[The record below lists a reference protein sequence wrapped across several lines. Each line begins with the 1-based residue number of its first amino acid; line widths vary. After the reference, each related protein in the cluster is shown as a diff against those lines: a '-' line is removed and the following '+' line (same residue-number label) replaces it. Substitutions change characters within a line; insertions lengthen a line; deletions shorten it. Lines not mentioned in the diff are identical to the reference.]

1 MEFLKALGIIIG
13 VSFFITLMRMGRL
26 FTLFTLLIDYNNEL
40 SKKLSELKS
49 EEDIT
54 KTVDILFKVTVFLLF
69 VLIGFLTMSFV
80 VIELVR
86 MILQLVGVIE

>member
-13 VSFFITLMRMGRL
+13 VSFFITLIRMRG
-26 FTLFTLLIDYNNEL
+26 LFTLLIDYHNVL
-40 SKKLSELKS
+40 SKKLSELKN

-54 KTVDILFKVTVFLLF
+54 KTVDILFKFTVFLVF
-69 VLIGFLTMSFV
+69 VLIGLLTMSFL

>member
-13 VSFFITLMRMGRL
+13 VSFFITLMRMRG
-26 FTLFTLLIDYNNEL
+26 LFTLLIDYNNEL

-54 KTVDILFKVTVFLLF
+54 KTVDILFQVTVFRVF
-69 VLIGFLTMSFV
+69 VFIGLLTMSFL